1 MSPLRQKQM
10 RTKLRVLENNFI
22 NSVGDKDFKR
32 AADELNRY
40 RQVVSKHKIKGRSD
54 DDIMKAWQDRK
65 QEGVRFGRLAGYQ
78 KGVIDP
84 KTGKRVFASAVDN
97 PNAKDIINNPLVDI
111 ADVVSSAFI
120 VGALTKVGIKGAA
133 ALIKDPSLFTK
144 LPQQSKNLVTNVV
157 NRIKGKQPMAKKQV
171 LKVTDEKW
179 FKDLVR
185 GTGAARKQ
193 ALEEAAEQGASKAQ
207 VKNLK
212 NILYNSGKNAGKVNP
227 SKLKNLSKTQRD
239 NLDKYISKKVVA
251 PTVASDLAKVGGAS
265 AATWLAWEQFVPDEY
280 KQRLTDAKYA
290 KRIDAAR
297 KPRELSDREKEAKK
311 SGKKPEQGSQK
322 SFYSDTGPEPQKP
335 QKPQKV
341 EKAKPKK
348 VVKKKTPPKSIARP
362 DQKNPRKLTSTSDEL
377 KVERQ
382 NQARESNRNRDT
394 MDVTGAKEKR
404 ERLQAAT
411 QLADQE
417 KKVSERKKGGKK
429 KKTGDSVKE
438 SLKDMI
444 FKQDK
449 RKYGPFTV
457 DSTDRGM
464 SKYGDSDNWKELEA
478 EEEMNLRKGGT
489 ARRKAFGKGGMYKTP
504 KKAYGMR
511 KGGFT
516 RRGASR

>member
-1 MSPLRQKQM
+1 M
-10 RTKLRVLENNFI
+10 
-22 NSVGDKDFKR
+22 
-32 AADELNRY
+32 
-40 RQVVSKHKIKGRSD
+40 
-54 DDIMKAWQDRK
+54 
-65 QEGVRFGRLAGYQ
+65 
-78 KGVIDP
+78 
-84 KTGKRVFASAVDN
+84 
-97 PNAKDIINNPLVDI
+97 
-111 ADVVSSAFI
+111 
-120 VGALTKVGIKGAA
+120 
-133 ALIKDPSLFTK
+133 
-144 LPQQSKNLVTNVV
+144 
-157 NRIKGKQPMAKKQV
+157 
-171 LKVTDEKW
+171 
-179 FKDLVR
+179 
-185 GTGAARKQ
+185 
-193 ALEEAAEQGASKAQ
+193 
-207 VKNLK
+207 
-212 NILYNSGKNAGKVNP
+212 
-227 SKLKNLSKTQRD
+227 
-239 NLDKYISKKVVA
+239 
-251 PTVASDLAKVGGAS
+251 
-265 AATWLAWEQFVPDEY
+265 QFVPEET

-297 KPRELSDREKEAKK
+297 KPRELSEREKEAKK
-311 SGKKPEQGSQK
+311 SGKKPEKVSK
-322 SFYSDTGPEPQKP
+322 TTFSSDTGPEPQKP

-382 NQARESNRNRDT
+382 NQARERNRNRDT

-404 ERLQAAT
+404 EGLRAAT

>member
-1 MSPLRQKQM
+1 M

-40 RQVVSKHKIKGRSD
+40 RQGVSEHKLKGRSD
-54 DDIMKAWQDRK
+54 DDIMKAYEDRK
-65 QEGVRFGRLAGYQ
+65 QAGLRSGRLAGYQ

-84 KTGKRVFASAVDN
+84 KTGKRVFASAVDD

-171 LKVTDEKW
+171 VKITEKQW
-179 FKDLVR
+179 FKDIVR

-193 ALEEAAEQGASKAQ
+193 ALEEAAEKGASKAQ
-207 VKNLK
+207 LK
-212 NILYNSGKNAGKVNP
+212 KLKGILYNSGKNAGEVNAN
-227 SKLKNLSKTQRD
+227 KLKNLKMSKTQRD
-239 NLDKYISKKVVA
+239 DFNKFIPDKQLDQLRKTT
-251 PTVASDLAKVGGAS
+251 PTVAKDLSKVTGVGTGTALAYS
-265 AATWLAWEQFVPDEY
+265 ALPEETKE
-280 KQRLTDAKYA
+280 RLTDAKYA

-297 KPRELSDREKEAKK
+297 KSRGKERWGSGSSPEKKK
-311 SGKKPEQGSQK
+311 VSKT
-322 SFYSDTGPEPQKP
+322 SFSSDTGPEPQKVE
-335 QKPQKV
+335 KKV
-341 EKAKPKK
+341 E
-348 VVKKKTPPKSIARP
+348 KKTPPKPGARP

-382 NQARESNRNRDT
+382 NQARERNRNRDT

-404 ERLQAAT
+404 EGLRAAT

-457 DSTDRGM
+457 DSTDEGM
-464 SKYGDSDNWKELEA
+464 SKFLGTKEEIKRQ
-478 EEEMNLRKGGT
+478 EME
-489 ARRKAFGKGGMYKTP
+489 
-504 KKAYGMR
+504 
-511 KGGFT
+511 
-516 RRGASR
+516 

>member
-40 RQVVSKHKIKGRSD
+40 RQVVSEHKIKGRSD
-54 DDIMKAWQDRK
+54 DDIMKAYEDRK
-65 QEGVRFGRLAGYQ
+65 QAGLRSGRLAGYQ

-171 LKVTDEKW
+171 VKITDKQW
-179 FKDLVR
+179 FKDIVR

-193 ALEEAAEQGASKAQ
+193 ALEEAAEKGASKAQ
-207 VKNLK
+207 LK
-212 NILYNSGKNAGKVNP
+212 KLKGILYNSGKNAGEVNAN
-227 SKLKNLSKTQRD
+227 KLKNLKMSKTQRD
-239 NLDKYISKKVVA
+239 DFNKFIPDKQLDQLRKNT
-251 PTVASDLAKVGGAS
+251 PTVASDLGKVAGGAA
-265 AATWLAWEQFVPDEY
+265 AATLAYSQFVPKET
-280 KQRLTDAKYA
+280 KERLTDSRYA

-297 KPRELSDREKEAKK
+297 KPRELSEREKEAKK
-311 SGKKPEQGSQK
+311 SGKKPEKVSK
-322 SFYSDTGPEPQKP
+322 TSFSSDTGPEPQKV
-335 QKPQKV
+335 KKKV
-341 EKAKPKK
+341 E
-348 VVKKKTPPKSIARP
+348 KKTPPKPRARP

-382 NQARESNRNRDT
+382 NQERERNRNRDT

-404 ERLQAAT
+404 ERLRAST

-444 FKQDK
+444 FKQGK
-449 RKYGPFTV
+449 RKYGPLTV
-457 DSTDRGM
+457 DSTDEGM
-464 SKYGDSDNWKELEA
+464 SKFLGTKEEIERQEM

>member
-65 QEGVRFGRLAGYQ
+65 QEGLRSGRLAGYQ

-290 KRIDAAR
+290 KRIAAAR
-297 KPRELSDREKEAKK
+297 KPRELSEREKEAKK
-311 SGKKPEQGSQK
+311 SGKKPEKVSK
-322 SFYSDTGPEPQKP
+322 TSFSSDTGPEPQKS
-335 QKPQKV
+335 QKA
-341 EKAKPKK
+341 EKKAP
-348 VVKKKTPPKSIARP
+348 I
-362 DQKNPRKLTSTSDEL
+362 PRKRPAKLDSGDT
-377 KVERQ
+377 R
-382 NQARESNRNRDT
+382 REEGSASNIANIAKTKLEKRKRATDPASSAEADLRDRK
-394 MDVTGAKEKR
+394 AKEKK
-404 ERLQAAT
+404 L
-411 QLADQE
+411 
-417 KKVSERKKGGKK
+417 RKEGAKAQPGGGPSSSPAVKK

>member
-40 RQVVSKHKIKGRSD
+40 RQVVSEHKIKGRSD

-65 QEGVRFGRLAGYQ
+65 QEGLRSGRLAGYQ

-290 KRIDAAR
+290 KRIAAAR
-297 KPRELSDREKEAKK
+297 KPRELSEREKEAKK
-311 SGKKPEQGSQK
+311 SGKKPETVSK
-322 SFYSDTGPEPQKP
+322 TSYSGPELDP
-335 QKPQKV
+335 KPQKV
-341 EKAKPKK
+341 EKVDKK
-348 VVKKKTPPKSIARP
+348 VDKKVAKKKTPPKPIARP

-382 NQARESNRNRDT
+382 NQARERNRNRDT

-404 ERLQAAT
+404 EGLRAAT